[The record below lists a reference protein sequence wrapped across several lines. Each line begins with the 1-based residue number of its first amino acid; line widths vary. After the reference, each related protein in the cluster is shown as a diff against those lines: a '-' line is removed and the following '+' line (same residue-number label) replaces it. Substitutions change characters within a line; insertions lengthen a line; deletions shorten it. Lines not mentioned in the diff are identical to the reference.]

1 MCESDSLCALK
12 FIKNGVEVT
21 HLFIQLFQRLF
32 LCGNMT
38 GLYIEFKHT
47 LQEGNQVAD
56 YLAKDGGA
64 QGDDPLVILDI
75 CPLSLKPKLL
85 ADALGV

>member
-1 MCESDSLCALK
+1 
-12 FIKNGVEVT
+12 
-21 HLFIQLFQRLF
+21 
-32 LCGNMT
+32 MT